1 MPDLGRELRR
11 IEIPGAAVSEDRA
24 WRLLDAAYAER
35 GTERAPMPGWPR
47 RRLRWLAASMLTLIV
62 GAAVAWTPAGAAV
75 REWIGDAIDDVGEP
89 DARPVLTHLPAPG
102 SLLVQSNAGIAVVH
116 EDGSRRILGDFD
128 EAGWSPHGLYVAA
141 ADGRQLLAISADGE
155 LRRSV
160 TRGRISDPVWSP
172 NEGYRV
178 AYRSGDQLRVIW
190 GDGTND
196 AAIGGAAG
204 VAAAWQPRTGSRNV
218 LAYADR
224 NGRVKIVDTDSGQ
237 VLARGG
243 SFDVP
248 VELDWTRDGSRLL
261 VLYRDSMQV
270 VDGDGRA
277 LWRSK
282 FPSDQTAAGAVFVP
296 GTETVAALL
305 RGTGPHSASRI
316 VLATPRDGDV
326 VKRTIFTG
334 TGRLRGLVPA
344 PDGREL
350 MVGWPKA
357 DQWLFIPTLRNSHI
371 DAVDNIRRQ
380 FADGSGAGFPRVD
393 GWCCQNR
400 AGD

>member
-11 IEIPGAAVSEDRA
+11 IEIPGAAASEGRA
-24 WRLLDAAYAER
+24 WRLLDAAYEER

-47 RRLRWLAASMLTLIV
+47 RRLRWLGASMLALIV

-89 DARPVLTHLPAPG
+89 DARPVLTHLPAQG
-102 SLLVQSNAGIAVVH
+102 SLLVQSNAGIAVIH

-141 ADGRQLLAISADGE
+141 ADGRQLKAISADGE
-155 LRRSV
+155 LRWSV

-224 NGRVKIVDTDSGQ
+224 NGRVKIVNTDGGQ
-237 VLARGG
+237 VLARAGSSMSRSSSTGPATAHGCWSCTATRCRSSTVTVGRSGG
-243 SFDVP
+243 R
-248 VELDWTRDGSRLL
+248 TSR
-261 VLYRDSMQV
+261 
-270 VDGDGRA
+270 
-277 LWRSK
+277 
-282 FPSDQTAAGAVFVP
+282 PDQTAAGAAFIP
-296 GTETVAALL
+296 GTEAVAALL
-305 RGTGPHSASRI
+305 RGTGPRSASRI

-334 TGRLRGLVPA
+334 TGRLRGLAPA

-350 MVGWPKA
+350 MVG
-357 DQWLFIPTLRNSHI
+357 
-371 DAVDNIRRQ
+371 
-380 FADGSGAGFPRVD
+380 
-393 GWCCQNR
+393 
-400 AGD
+400 